1 MKIRITN
8 IVCQIIEATPEEL
21 ARAERC
27 LSYVDKRKSWQNY
40 QFTGTYQPIYRS
52 LLSRSTFPTG
62 LLFLIQREFPN
73 AVYEDL
79 RILEEPKWLPIPSE
93 LDYRGGHQRRAVE
106 IMQRE
111 RRGTIDGVTSMGK
124 SFLMAGFAA
133 TYPGNSLILC
143 HRKEIFE
150 TIYDRCCTLIP
161 HSEVGTIRSGRIDP
175 RRVTVAMVGTLA
187 PRIQQKPISGFL
199 KQVGA
204 VMVDEAHHIGI
215 GTQYTKVLIA
225 CANATFRFGLTG
237 TPFRESD
244 TIAIFAY
251 TGPIIF
257 SYKFQDA
264 LEDGVVV
271 PIKVFMCTVDA
282 PIYDMP
288 LNQVFRHIYDYG
300 IVRNK
305 RRNAAIARIAERLF
319 NKGENALILVWR
331 REHGKHLEK
340 MIKDLG
346 VDCAFIHGTSAHR
359 SVEKERF
366 ERGEREILI
375 ASDIFSEGVDVQN
388 IQNLIIADGY
398 KSRRLVMQKVGRALR
413 PHPNKS
419 YARIFD
425 FWDNAHQILARHS
438 AARLRAYKKF
448 TQDIHQLH
456 INPSLLPDSD

>member
-1 MKIRITN
+1 MKIRISN
-8 IVCQIIEATPEEL
+8 IVCQIVEATPEEI
-21 ARAERC
+21 AQVGRC

-40 QFTGTYQPIYRS
+40 QFSGTYQPIYRS
-52 LLSRSTFPTG
+52 LLTRNSFPTG
-62 LLFLIQREFPN
+62 LLFLIQREFPY
-73 AVYEDL
+73 ATYEDL
-79 RILEEPKWLPIPSE
+79 RILEEPRWLPIPSE
-93 LDYRGGHQRRAVE
+93 LDYRGGHQRRAVMV
-106 IMQRE
+106 MQRE

-133 TYPGNSLILC
+133 TYPGYSLILC

-150 TIYDRCCTLIP
+150 TIYNRCCSLIP
-161 HSEVGTIRSGRIDP
+161 PDKVGVIRSGRIDP

-187 PRIQQKPISGFL
+187 PRIQQKTTRDFL
-199 KQVGA
+199 RRVGA
-204 VMVDEAHHIGI
+204 VLVDEAHHIGI
-215 GTQYTKVLIA
+215 GTQYTKVLTA
-225 CANATFRFGLTG
+225 CSNATFRFGLTG

-271 PIKVFMCTVDA
+271 PIKVFICTLDA

-288 LNQVFRHIYDYG
+288 LNQVFRYIYDYG

-305 RRNAAIARIAERLF
+305 RRNAAIARIAERLY

-331 REHGKHLEK
+331 KEHGRLLEK
-340 MIKDLG
+340 MIKNLG
-346 VDCAFIHGTSAHR
+346 VDCAFIHGTSVHR
-359 SVEKERF
+359 SIEKERF

-425 FWDNAHQILARHS
+425 FWDNAHHILTRHS

-448 TQDIHQLH
+448 TQDIHQLR
-456 INPSLLPDSD
+456 IDPSLLSGAD